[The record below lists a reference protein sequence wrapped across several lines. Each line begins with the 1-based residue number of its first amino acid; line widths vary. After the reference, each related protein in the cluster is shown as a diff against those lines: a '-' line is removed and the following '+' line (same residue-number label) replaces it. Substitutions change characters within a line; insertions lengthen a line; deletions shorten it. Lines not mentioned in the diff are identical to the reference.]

1 VISAQ
6 TVPPLGTSWRVPRS
20 FVSFCYTRARRQIA
34 VIAERMEDVRLIR
47 GAGLCVAYWDP
58 SRGDG
63 ILAEI

>member
-1 VISAQ
+1 MQAYNQDPRARDRACPAVDE
-6 TVPPLGTSWRVPRS
+6 PPAPQERTQQEEV
-20 FVSFCYTRARRQIA
+20 ARRQPA
-34 VIAERMEDVRLIR
+34 RRCA